1 MLQSLE
7 VFRAVA
13 RHGSIT
19 AAARSLRYSQSTI
32 SRQITALENDLDAV
46 LFDRLPRGV
55 ALTEEGRCLLPH
67 AEAML
72 DRLTSAH
79 QDLALL
85 RGLGGGRLRV
95 GAFPTAVAALVPRAL
110 AAFRSDHPDVRLS
123 LVEGRTP
130 QLLDG
135 LLAGDADVVVVS
147 AAADEPLDATRF
159 DLHHLLDEELLV
171 AVPRQHR
178 LARRRV
184 VRLAE
189 LAQENFIAGSATAE
203 TTLLRATLPSG
214 FQPRWNRAQALFD
227 ASFRRSTASLATG
240 GALASSLAS
249 AFALA
254 LALASS
260 LASALNEAPTKAL
273 PSAFRLTTIGCRCR
287 SRSPSI
293 FARYERLGASQVSFT
308 NAFEPRRTARSR
320 SPLAYALADASNAY
334 AISVLPSATSS
345 TE

>member
-79 QDLALL
+79 QDLAVL

-110 AAFRSDHPDVRLS
+110 AAYRIVHPDIQLS

-135 LLAGDADVVVVS
+135 LLAGEADLVVVS
-147 AAADEPLDATRF
+147 AATDEPLDATRF

-189 LAQENFIAGSATAE
+189 LSQENFIAGSATAE

-214 FQPRWNRAQALFD
+214 FQPRIDIVAAEWTGKLGCVAAGLGVALLPALAIRAAPSDLALLRLHRDD
-227 ASFRRSTASLATG
+227 AAHRQIFAATAAGRRQPHTVEPLLVELRRS
-240 GALASSLAS
+240 
-249 AFALA
+249 
-254 LALASS
+254 
-260 LASALNEAPTKAL
+260 
-273 PSAFRLTTIGCRCR
+273 
-287 SRSPSI
+287 
-293 FARYERLGASQVSFT
+293 ARHLRH
-308 NAFEPRRTARSR
+308 
-320 SPLAYALADASNAY
+320 
-334 AISVLPSATSS
+334 VLVRP
-345 TE
+345 

>member
-110 AAFRSDHPDVRLS
+110 AAYRIVHPDIQLS

-214 FQPRWNRAQALFD
+214 FQPRIDIVAAEWTGKLGCVAAGLGVALLPALAVRAAPSDLALLRLHADD
-227 ASFRRSTASLATG
+227 AAHRQIFAATVAGRRQPRTVEPLVVELRRS
-240 GALASSLAS
+240 
-249 AFALA
+249 
-254 LALASS
+254 
-260 LASALNEAPTKAL
+260 
-273 PSAFRLTTIGCRCR
+273 
-287 SRSPSI
+287 
-293 FARYERLGASQVSFT
+293 ARHLRH
-308 NAFEPRRTARSR
+308 
-320 SPLAYALADASNAY
+320 
-334 AISVLPSATSS
+334 VLVRP
-345 TE
+345 